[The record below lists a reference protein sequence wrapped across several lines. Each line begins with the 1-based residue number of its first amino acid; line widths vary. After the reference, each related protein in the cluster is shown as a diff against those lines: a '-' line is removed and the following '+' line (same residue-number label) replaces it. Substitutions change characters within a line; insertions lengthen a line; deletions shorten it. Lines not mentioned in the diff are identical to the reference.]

1 MLSSEVV
8 LSGRYRLDER
18 VATGGMGDVWRGT
31 DLILGRQVA
40 VKVLLPSLV
49 SDPDFIAR
57 FRAEA
62 RIMAALRHPGIV
74 QVFDCG
80 EDELPDGGRADYLVM
95 EFVTGVPLSKRI
107 EAEGRLAVGE
117 TMSVVA
123 QAAQA
128 LHAAHLGGIVHRDV
142 KPSNL
147 LVQEN
152 GSVVL
157 VDFGVAR
164 STNVT
169 SITSTN
175 AVPGTALYMAP
186 EQAAGRP
193 VSGATDLYALGAV
206 AYCCLTG
213 SPPFTGDN
221 PLQVAVRHLDD
232 PPPEL
237 PHDIP
242 EAVRVLVA
250 QALAKDPAD
259 RFSSGAAMA
268 EAARTA
274 VSDSSLPT
282 AMVPA
287 GAALRDAGPETRA
300 DATAADSPQAGRRGR
315 HGTLVG
321 ALTAVL
327 VGLVALGAALS
338 AVTTADTPDAVTV
351 PTTSQSADTTARR
364 GAAAERGPERARPG
378 APVPYNRLDRQPDRI
393 PVDVADHDAAPH
405 VDTRPSR
412 PTRRRPTTVR
422 PTARVRPRPR
432 HRARRRRARHRRP
445 APRLP
450 GTAAGTGTP
459 AQASA
464 RNPRSSRHSR
474 NRRNG
479 HPASQHALGSSP
491 AVITD
496 CSGVPGERGE
506 VGRHR
511 PGLRRPAAGGTG
523 RRSRPGR
530 GRPRCRRRPGQ
541 AARLG

>member
-80 EDELPDGGRADYLVM
+80 EDELPGGGHADYLVM
-95 EFVTGVPLSKRI
+95 EFVTGQPLSKRI
-107 EAEGRLAVGE
+107 EAEGRLDVGQ

-123 QAAQA
+123 QVAQA

-147 LVQEN
+147 LVQED

-242 EAVRVLVA
+242 EAVRALVG
-250 QALAKDPAD
+250 QALAKEPTA

-268 EAARTA
+268 EAARAA
-274 VSDSSLPT
+274 VSDGSMPT

-287 GAALRDAGPETRA
+287 AAMVRDAGPNTRA
-300 DATAADSPQAGRRGR
+300 DNTEFDTAPVGRRRGR
-315 HGTLVG
+315 GTLVG
-321 ALTAVL
+321 ALTAVV
-327 VGLVALGAALS
+327 VGLVALGTAL
-338 AVTTADTPDAVTV
+338 
-351 PTTSQSADTTARR
+351 
-364 GAAAERGPERARPG
+364 GAAREANTPAVKLPSSPPAAE
-378 APVPYNRLDRQPDRI
+378 APTE
-393 PVDVADHDAAPH
+393 DA
-405 VDTRPSR
+405 
-412 PTRRRPTTVR
+412 
-422 PTARVRPRPR
+422 
-432 HRARRRRARHRRP
+432 P
-445 APRLP
+445 APIE
-450 GTAAGTGTP
+450 TDTGP
-459 AQASA
+459 AQAPPLRPANSTA
-464 RNPRSSRHSR
+464 KPTDSPTPTPSTPEPTESNPPES
-474 NRRNG
+474 
-479 HPASQHALGSSP
+479 PDPEPSSP
-491 AVITD
+491 SPTGPGTP
-496 CSGVPGERGE
+496 SGEPHTPTTAPPPPTTAPPDDDTGSGPG
-506 VGRHR
+506 
-511 PGLRRPAAGGTG
+511 AGNGAG
-523 RRSRPGR
+523 
-530 GRPRCRRRPGQ
+530 
-541 AARLG
+541 

>member
-40 VKVLLPSLV
+40 IKVLLPSLV

-62 RIMAALRHPGIV
+62 RMMAALRHPGIV

-80 EDELPDGGRADYLVM
+80 EDELADGGRADYLVM
-95 EFVTGVPLSKRI
+95 EFVTGQPLSKRI
-107 EAEGRLAVGE
+107 EAEGRLDVAE

-128 LHAAHLGGIVHRDV
+128 LHAAHQRGIVHRDV

-147 LVQEN
+147 LVQED
-152 GSVVL
+152 GTVVL

-164 STNVT
+164 SVNVT

-206 AYCCLTG
+206 AYCCLIG

-242 EAVRVLVA
+242 EAVRALVER
-250 QALAKDPAD
+250 ALAKDPAD

-268 EAARTA
+268 EAARSA

-287 GAALRDAGPETRA
+287 TLAVRGPGPDTRTADTVAQSAPVGA
-300 DATAADSPQAGRRGR
+300 RRGR
-315 HGTLVG
+315 GTLVG
-321 ALTAVL
+321 ALTAVV
-327 VGLVALGAALS
+327 VGLVALGAALG
-338 AVTTADTPDAVTV
+338 AAREADTPAVQV
-351 PTTSQSADTTARR
+351 P
-364 GAAAERGPERARPG
+364 
-378 APVPYNRLDRQPDRI
+378 
-393 PVDVADHDAAPH
+393 
-405 VDTRPSR
+405 
-412 PTRRRPTTVR
+412 
-422 PTARVRPRPR
+422 
-432 HRARRRRARHRRP
+432 
-445 APRLP
+445 
-450 GTAAGTGTP
+450 
-459 AQASA
+459 
-464 RNPRSSRHSR
+464 
-474 NRRNG
+474 
-479 HPASQHALGSSP
+479 SSP
-491 AVITD
+491 
-496 CSGVPGERGE
+496 
-506 VGRHR
+506 
-511 PGLRRPAAGGTG
+511 PAAGSVVEQEAPVDETESEPVQVSPYRPAGSTG
-523 RRSRPGR
+523 RPTSSPSPSVTTKQPSESPEPPAPEPEPSSPSPSTPASEPSSAPPPASSAPPTTEPPGDN
-530 GRPRCRRRPGQ
+530 PPVDDNTTS
-541 AARLG
+541 

>member
-31 DLILGRQVA
+31 DQVLGRQVA

-95 EFVTGVPLSKRI
+95 EFVDGEPLSKRI
-107 EAEGRLAVGE
+107 EAAGKLGVAE

-128 LHAAHLGGIVHRDV
+128 LHAAHRGGIVHRDV

-147 LVQEN
+147 LVQED

-193 VSGATDLYALGAV
+193 VSGATDIYALGAV
-206 AYCCLTG
+206 TYCCLTG
-213 SPPFTGDN
+213 APPFTGDN

-232 PPPEL
+232 EPPEL

-242 EAVRVLVA
+242 EAVRALVSR
-250 QALAKDPAD
+250 ALSKDPAE

-274 VSDSSLPT
+274 VTGDAGPT
-282 AMVPA
+282 AMVPVTP
-287 GAALRDAGPETRA
+287 LRGAGPDTQPELTPGA
-300 DATAADSPQAGRRGR
+300 LVAGGPVRRGR
-315 HGTLVG
+315 PALVG
-321 ALTAVL
+321 AAAAVVVAL
-327 VGLVALGAALS
+327 VGLAAALGAAKYAGDAPAVELTPTTP
-338 AVTTADTPDAVTV
+338 AVTPTQNTELSIGNEVTPTDPDRPERTSAPRTSA
-351 PTTSQSADTTARR
+351 PASASPSQSASPSESAS
-364 GAAAERGPERARPG
+364 PES
-378 APVPYNRLDRQPDRI
+378 
-393 PVDVADHDAAPH
+393 
-405 VDTRPSR
+405 PSPS
-412 PTRRRPTTVR
+412 PTES
-422 PTARVRPRPR
+422 A
-432 HRARRRRARHRRP
+432 
-445 APRLP
+445 
-450 GTAAGTGTP
+450 TGTP
-459 AQASA
+459 SSSAS
-464 RNPRSSRHSR
+464 PT
-474 NRRNG
+474 
-479 HPASQHALGSSP
+479 QT
-491 AVITD
+491 TD
-496 CSGVPGERGE
+496 PSTAPTTPG
-506 VGRHR
+506 
-511 PGLRRPAAGGTG
+511 GGDPPQG
-523 RRSRPGR
+523 GI
-530 GRPRCRRRPGQ
+530 G
-541 AARLG
+541 

>member
-8 LSGRYRLDER
+8 LSGRYRLDDR

-31 DLILGRQVA
+31 DLVLGRQVA
-40 VKVLLPSLV
+40 VKVLLPALV

-80 EDELPDGGRADYLVM
+80 EDDLPDGDRADYLVM
-95 EFVTGVPLSKRI
+95 EFVDGEPLSKRI
-107 EAEGRLAVGE
+107 EAAGRLEVAE
-117 TMSVVA
+117 TMSIVA

-128 LHAAHLGGIVHRDV
+128 LHAAHRGGIVHRDV

-147 LVQEN
+147 LVQED

-193 VSGATDLYALGAV
+193 VSGATDIYALGAV

-213 SPPFTGDN
+213 GPPFTGDN

-232 PPPEL
+232 EPPEL

-242 EAVRVLVA
+242 EAVRALVSR
-250 QALAKDPAD
+250 ALAKDPAE

-274 VSDSSLPT
+274 VTGGAPPT

-287 GAALRDAGPETRA
+287 TPLRGAGPDTQTDLRP
-300 DATAADSPQAGRRGR
+300 DAVLAASQQSGRRRGR
-315 HGTLVG
+315 RALLG
-321 ALTAVL
+321 AGAAVL
-327 VGLVALGAALS
+327 VALTGLVAALGAAKNADAPAVNLNTTPPAATPTADVDLPAANEEITTDPGRPNRPTSSRPS
-338 AVTTADTPDAVTV
+338 ASTSASVTPSAQPSDSASPESPAPTTTEPSPTDPAPTSATPTTDPPAPPTPTESQGGGTTA
-351 PTTSQSADTTARR
+351 
-364 GAAAERGPERARPG
+364 
-378 APVPYNRLDRQPDRI
+378 N
-393 PVDVADHDAAPH
+393 
-405 VDTRPSR
+405 
-412 PTRRRPTTVR
+412 
-422 PTARVRPRPR
+422 
-432 HRARRRRARHRRP
+432 
-445 APRLP
+445 
-450 GTAAGTGTP
+450 
-459 AQASA
+459 
-464 RNPRSSRHSR
+464 
-474 NRRNG
+474 
-479 HPASQHALGSSP
+479 
-491 AVITD
+491 
-496 CSGVPGERGE
+496 
-506 VGRHR
+506 
-511 PGLRRPAAGGTG
+511 
-523 RRSRPGR
+523 
-530 GRPRCRRRPGQ
+530 
-541 AARLG
+541 